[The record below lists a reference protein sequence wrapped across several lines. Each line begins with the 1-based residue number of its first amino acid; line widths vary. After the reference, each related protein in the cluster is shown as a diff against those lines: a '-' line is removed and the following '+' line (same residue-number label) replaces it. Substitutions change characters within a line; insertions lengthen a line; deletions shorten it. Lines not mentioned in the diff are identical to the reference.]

1 MEENVAINK
10 QNKEYKLGGVTGKGF
25 MPGVSGNP
33 SGRPKGSM
41 KDYLKRK
48 FAEMSDEE
56 KEQFLIENKVTGKDM
71 IEFAEG
77 KAKQDT
83 ETEVKGSLVIKLVNY
98 NGDNNT
104 AQLSAEELPAGVSE
118 STTEVQD

>member
-1 MEENVAINK
+1 MEDVANNPE
-10 QNKEYKLGGVTGKGF
+10 NKEYKLGGITGKGF

-48 FAEMSDEE
+48 FSEMSDDERE
-56 KEQFLIENKVTGKDM
+56 TFLKDYKVDGKAQ

-77 KAKQDT
+77 KAKQDL
-83 ETEVKGSLVIKLVNY
+83 ELSGEVKSKIINV
-98 NGDNNT
+98 D
-104 AQLSAEELPAGVSE
+104 E
-118 STTEVQD
+118 